1 MGNLVRQH
9 SWCMAAEAYH
19 VFLQRGQRDIEC
31 VFASENRRL
40 DIDKDRDALELEP
53 PHLRTAAE
61 VVVAAAAAAV

>member
-1 MGNLVRQH
+1 M
-9 SWCMAAEAYH
+9 
-19 VFLQRGQRDIEC
+19 FLQRGQRDIEC